1 MHVGVR
7 QALYT
12 RAVSIQA
19 STYNKVPSYLA
30 IAATLVSF
38 ALLIF
43 LLRVYTRTR
52 LLRFFA
58 IDDWLMLGAAVS
70 ISNCCC
76 CSAADGHA
84 QVGLIVALA
93 VLVHV
98 DLSGQQDDY
107 TIGDTRNKGL
117 FLWIFEI
124 CSILSIVLVK
134 TSAACLLLRT
144 VKTVVY
150 TRLLH
155 IIAAIVA
162 STGFVWFATVLLQCV
177 PVRAAWDSERRADAR
192 CMQYDIFSDLIVS
205 YNSIDAATNLV
216 FAILP
221 MSAFWSSHHTIRSK
235 LSLLSRVTVT
245 ALGLMY

>member
-58 IDDWLMLGAAVS
+58 IDDWLMLGAA
-70 ISNCCC
+70 
-76 CSAADGHA
+76 
-84 QVGLIVALA
+84 VGLIVALA